1 MVRTWLHSV
10 DPYEGFRGKPKKGPN
25 WGGGDPIF
33 AELIERVGP
42 SLIIEVGSFYGDS
55 TITMAK
61 LAKCEVVAVDTWLGT
76 MDGMSPDHPDHRWIE
91 RRNGFPTLYK
101 TFLANVKV
109 AGVEQYVTPFPQT
122 SVNAAR
128 IMAKRGVKADLI
140 YIDAAHETE
149 DVLQDL
155 QLYSVLLSPQ
165 GVMFGDDYNH
175 SQVRAAVQRFGRP
188 IDVRGRFYICGR

>member
-1 MVRTWLHSV
+1 MVRSWLHSV

-25 WGGGDPIF
+25 WGGGNPIF
-33 AELIERVGP
+33 GELIERVKP

-55 TITMAK
+55 AITMAK

-76 MDGMSPDHPDHRWIE
+76 MDGMSPDHPDHEWIE
-91 RRNGFPTLYK
+91 RKNGFPTLYQ
-101 TFLANVKV
+101 TFIANVKSEGV
-109 AGVEQYVTPFPQT
+109 AEYVTPFPQT

-155 QLYSVLLSPQ
+155 QLYERLLSHK
-165 GVMFGDDYNH
+165 GVIFGHDYNH
-175 SQVRAAVQRFGRP
+175 EQVRSAVKIFGRP
-188 IDVRGRFYICGR
+188 VEEHGEFYVCGR